1 VRRQL
6 RADGLLV
13 PVGMAFSEVPRG
25 RSFQRMFAVGK
36 SGRALIWQTSATDP
50 KRTYDERHTERGVTP
65 HLANAAAIL
74 ALLLLPL
81 RGAFLT
87 AKLKLSTAQLSRK

>member
-1 VRRQL
+1 MRRQL

-65 HLANAAAIL
+65 HLANAAGDLGSLAATAAGRIL
-74 ALLLLPL
+74 DGQVEAQY
-81 RGAFLT
+81 GAAF
-87 AKLKLSTAQLSRK
+87 